1 MKPRYW
7 LVALWMSAAHAADPP
22 LTLETVLA
30 QASMPHP
37 QLALAQAQA
46 DAAQAEI
53 DLADSLNDFQL
64 SIEGSL
70 RGGRNALYDDHFR
83 PDHQAQLIA
92 RKRIY
97 DGERSESRV
106 GAARE
111 EAKARAVQLM
121 DAYAQRRSTLM
132 ARYFDVLLADMQFNA
147 ETEFMATAF
156 VAWDNAKDRFSQGQ
170 IPQWSVTELESRY
183 LESLG
188 KRNDARRK
196 LREKRMQLAAAMNR
210 PGMVQEDL
218 MDPNLAANARKLP
231 EYEALLA
238 QAMANNPSI
247 KAQNQMLLAAQQ
259 RRHAAR
265 ADYQPTLELE
275 GAAAAWSRDSS
286 TRDDLRV
293 GLNFVLPLWQGGR
306 QDAALAKEQARIT
319 EIQARHDALVLDV
332 RESVLS
338 LREEIDYLQNT
349 ARRVADLNA
358 QYRNLALDKAR
369 AEYELELKTNLGSS
383 MAETQLAKLKQRS
396 VEYRLALALAR
407 LDALL
412 GTAMQEQQKDKP

>member
-1 MKPRYW
+1 
-7 LVALWMSAAHAADPP
+7 
-22 LTLETVLA
+22 
-30 QASMPHP
+30 
-37 QLALAQAQA
+37 
-46 DAAQAEI
+46 
-53 DLADSLNDFQL
+53 
-64 SIEGSL
+64 
-70 RGGRNALYDDHFR
+70 
-83 PDHQAQLIA
+83 
-92 RKRIY
+92 
-97 DGERSESRV
+97 
-106 GAARE
+106 
-111 EAKARAVQLM
+111 
-121 DAYAQRRSTLM
+121 
-132 ARYFDVLLADMQFNA
+132 
-147 ETEFMATAF
+147 
-156 VAWDNAKDRFSQGQ
+156 
-170 IPQWSVTELESRY
+170 
-183 LESLG
+183 
-188 KRNDARRK
+188 
-196 LREKRMQLAAAMNR
+196 
-210 PGMVQEDL
+210 
-218 MDPNLAANARKLP
+218 
-231 EYEALLA
+231 
-238 QAMANNPSI
+238 MANNPSI
-247 KAQNQMLLAAQQ
+247 KAQNQLLLAAQQ

-319 EIQARHDALVLDV
+319 EIQARQDALVLDV